1 MNNLEIGDLLIK
13 SDEVGIVHRIDETS
27 YGSIYNIYWT
37 WKHGELCGVTKMPE
51 QLLSQSFFTK
61 FKHIKGKKLDKPK
74 SIG

>member
-1 MNNLEIGDLLIK
+1 MSSLEIGDLLIK

-27 YGSIYNIYWT
+27 YGLIYNIYWT
-37 WKHGELCGVTKMPE
+37 WKLGGLCGVTKIPE
-51 QLLSQSFFTK
+51 QLLCRAFFTK